1 MLLDRGRKLS
11 KCSKRQMIRLN
22 VTSAKDSKIPLRLL
36 HTMHVP
42 IQSESIA
49 RLREMIAPA
58 RERLVDHA
66 LFREIRD
73 IRRLRIF
80 LQSHVFAV
88 WDFMSL
94 LKSLQACLTC
104 VATPWL
110 PSAYPKSRRLINEI
124 VLGEE
129 SDNFGDTYISH
140 FELYLQAMVEAEAD
154 TSSIRKLVDELKGGR
169 SFPEALL
176 VAEAPAESIE
186 FVRTTFSFLQLD
198 KPHVTVAAFTFGRE
212 DLIPDMFHQMVKDL
226 RQNLEAVGL
235 FAYYLDRHVHVDAD
249 SHGPMALQMVE
260 ELCGPDERKWEEAG
274 FGAVTALQARLAL
287 WDGILNR
294 MRRLGH

>member
-1 MLLDRGRKLS
+1 VSTQTESIK
-11 KCSKRQMIRLN
+11 
-22 VTSAKDSKIPLRLL
+22 RLL
-36 HTMHVP
+36 AIV
-42 IQSESIA
+42 
-49 RLREMIAPA
+49 APA
-58 RERLVDHA
+58 RQRIVEHPLY
-66 LFREIRD
+66 REIRN
-73 IRRLRIF
+73 IQHLRIF

-104 VATPWL
+104 VETPWL
-110 PSAYPKSRRLINEI
+110 PSPYPRSRRLINEI

-129 SDNFGDTYISH
+129 SDKFGDGYISH
-140 FELYLQAMVEAEAD
+140 FELYLQAMVEAGAD
-154 TSSIRKLVDELKGGR
+154 TSAIRKLVDELKSGL
-169 SFPEALL
+169 ALPDAL
-176 VAEAPAESIE
+176 SVAGPPAEAVE

-198 KPHVTVAAFTFGRE
+198 KPHVTVAAFTIGRE

-226 RQNLEAVGL
+226 RQNLETVSL
-235 FAYYLDRHVHVDAD
+235 FEYYLDRHIEVDAD

-287 WDGILNR
+287 WDGIL
-294 MRRLGH
+294 RRIRRIAD